1 MKIYNPYYGWIEVVT
16 ENLAVSTQATQ
27 PTTVFTYK
35 NLGGPMGG
43 AALGSFLL
51 FLQKQ
56 VGSKYIKGK
65 LPIGTGTTE
74 VHVYIDETNAQYV
87 LSSFMNQNPPTKNA
101 NYSIEIKTSTENAQ
115 GQHTTNLGK
124 SQTGV
129 GSGELYR

>member
-1 MKIYNPYYGWIEVVT
+1 MKIYNPYYGWREVVT
-16 ENLAVSTQATQ
+16 ENLTTTTQATQ
-27 PTTVFTYK
+27 PTTVFTYT
-35 NLGGPMGG
+35 NLGGPMGA

-65 LPIGTGTTE
+65 VPIGQGTTE

-87 LSSFMNQNPPTKNA
+87 LSSFIKQYPPTEKA
-101 NYSIEIKTSTENAQ
+101 NYSIEMKTSIANAQ
-115 GQHTTNLGK
+115 GQYSTDIGK
-124 SQTGV
+124 SQSDV